1 MTATLL
7 GSNRV
12 SEQEVISVPDVPFTR
27 TFHPVNH
34 RSVISA
40 VKEGIQAVGLDIVNT
55 EYVLAAEGMRMF
67 GVWDLSQGNSE
78 LCWSLGIRNS
88 MNKSMSLGICAG
100 TRVFVCENL
109 CFSGEFLAFRRHTS
123 GLDVDEL
130 AFLAYRSVR
139 RMIPLLK
146 AFQVW
151 HEGLRGYPLT
161 ETQAKILMVEIMTNN
176 VIPASKFHQF
186 NNLYGNV
193 YDDSLWGFHETCT
206 HIFRDANL
214 LSLPKKNKVLNGVI
228 DNYIYS
234 LENAGSSSLGD
245 FYQERALIHR

>member
-1 MTATLL
+1 MSATLL
-7 GSNRV
+7 GNKNV
-12 SEQEVISVPDVPFTR
+12 SEQEVISVPDVPFTKS
-27 TFHPVNH
+27 FHPIHH
-34 RSVISA
+34 REIIGA
-40 VKEGIQAVGLDIVNT
+40 IQEGIQAVGLEIVAKQ
-55 EYVLAAEGMRMF
+55 YVLAQNGQRFF
-67 GVWDLSQGNSE
+67 GVYDLSYSNGE

-88 MNKSMSLGICAG
+88 MNKSMSLGITAG

-123 GLDVDEL
+123 GLDIDEL

-151 HEGLRGYPLT
+151 HEGLKGYPLT
-161 ETQAKILMVEIMTNN
+161 EVDSKILMVEIMTNN

-206 HIFRDANL
+206 DLLRDSNL
-214 LSLPKKNKVLNGVI
+214 LTLPNKNKILNGVI
-228 DNYIYS
+228 NDFITGRDEYPS
-234 LENAGSSSLGD
+234 RLGD
-245 FYQERALIHR
+245 FYESRAAIYR